1 MNRILCE
8 RESDVVEALR
18 RGSFSGELRGHVRS
32 CSICTE
38 THAVA
43 EMLLQTASLLRV
55 EHEPSAAG
63 LIWRRAQVR
72 KNELAL
78 KRATRP
84 LIVMRAMSAVYVV
97 FSAAWLLH
105 YFWRS
110 GSMESISGWNGFL
123 DETAWF
129 GVAIAVLAMAIG
141 AWYLLRDGGHSGEGI
156 PST

>member
-18 RGSFSGELRGHVRS
+18 RDSFSDELRGHVRS
-32 CSICTE
+32 CSICAE
-38 THAVA
+38 TQAVA
-43 EMLLQTASLLRV
+43 QMLQTASRLHV

-63 LIWRRAQVR
+63 LVWRRAQTR
-72 KNELAL
+72 KNEIAL

-84 LIVMRAMSAVYVV
+84 LIVMRAMCVVYVV

-110 GSMESISGWNGFL
+110 GSMGSISGWNVL
-123 DETAWF
+123 QSETAWF

-141 AWYLLRDGGHSGEGI
+141 AWYLLRDGGRLGEGI